1 MRWIAPEYSKK
12 RVRRAGELLIQP
24 DASDQEISTAMDVL
38 SNWRSAH
45 AYPMHSILIF
55 LRKKASE
62 VDPKAVV
69 VQRLKRT
76 PSILWKLERFQ
87 SMMLD
92 RMQDIG
98 GCRAVVRE
106 VGRVEKLYQKI
117 MYSRTRHKLHK
128 IDNYIETPKPSG
140 YRGIHLIYK
149 YNGAKKQYQDY
160 FVEIQLRS
168 KIQHAWATA
177 VEIVDAFTSQ
187 ALKASH
193 GDPDWLNFF
202 LYASAELA
210 GLESRPVGEHV
221 NGIDTKS
228 QLQRLSTKLN
238 AVERLRAFT
247 VSTDFIVGKIETKSD
262 YFILDLSESAKE
274 IRVTRFP
281 SGQLEEA
288 TNEYLRREKRA
299 VKEKDYDVV
308 LVSASSIHNLQAAYP
323 NYFAD
328 SRQFLSYLNRVL
340 NDNKANSAGAKSR
353 AAD

>member
-1 MRWIAPEYSKK
+1 MRWIDPEHSKK
-12 RVRRAGELLIQP
+12 KVRRAGELLIQP
-24 DASDQEISTAMDVL
+24 DVDEDRVAAAMDIL

-45 AYPMHSILIF
+45 AYPMHSVLIF
-55 LRKKASE
+55 LRKKAS
-62 VDPKAVV
+62 DIDSNAVV

-98 GCRAVVRE
+98 GCRAVVSD
-106 VGRVEKLYQKI
+106 VNRVEKLHHSI
-117 MYSRTRHKLHK
+117 SRSRTRHKLHK
-128 IDNYIETPKPSG
+128 TDNYIENPKPSG

-149 YNGAKKQYQDY
+149 YNGEKKQYQDY

-168 KIQHAWATA
+168 KVQHAWATA

-193 GDPDWLNFF
+193 GNPDWLNFF

-210 GLESRPVGEHV
+210 RLESRSIGEHV
-221 NGIDTKS
+221 EGIDTKAE
-228 QLQRLSTKLN
+228 LKRLATKLN
-238 AVERLRAFT
+238 AVERLSAFT
-247 VSTDFIVGKIETKSD
+247 VSTDFIVGRIQSKSD

-274 IRVTRFP
+274 ISVTRFS
-281 SGQLEEA
+281 SGELEKA
-288 TNEYLRREKRA
+288 TNEYLLREKRA
-299 VKEKDYDVV
+299 VKEKEYDVV

-328 SRQFLSYLNRVL
+328 SRQFLRYLDRVL
-340 NDNKANSAGAKSR
+340 GDNQ
-353 AAD
+353 

>member
-1 MRWIAPEYSKK
+1 MRWIDPEHSKK
-12 RVRRAGELLIQP
+12 KVRRAGELLIQP
-24 DASDQEISTAMDVL
+24 DVEEDRIAAAMDIL

-45 AYPMHSILIF
+45 AYPMHSVLIF
-55 LRKKASE
+55 LRKKAS
-62 VDPKAVV
+62 DIDSNAVV

-98 GCRAVVRE
+98 GCRAVVSDVNRT
-106 VGRVEKLYQKI
+106 EKLHHSI
-117 MYSRTRHKLHK
+117 SRSRTRHKLHK
-128 IDNYIETPKPSG
+128 TDNYIENPKPSG

-149 YNGAKKQYQDY
+149 YNGEKKQYQDY

-168 KIQHAWATA
+168 KVQHAWATA

-193 GDPDWLNFF
+193 GNPDWLNFF

-210 GLESRPVGEHV
+210 RLESRPVGKHV
-221 NGIDTKS
+221 EGVDTKAE
-228 QLQRLSTKLN
+228 LKRLATKLN
-238 AVERLRAFT
+238 AVERFSAFT
-247 VSTDFIVGKIETKSD
+247 VSTDFIVGRIQSKSD

-274 IRVTRFP
+274 ISVTRFS
-281 SGQLEEA
+281 SGELEKA
-288 TNEYLRREKRA
+288 TNEYLLREKRA
-299 VKEKDYDVV
+299 VKEKEYDVV

-328 SRQFLSYLNRVL
+328 SRQFLRYLQRVL
-340 NDNKANSAGAKSR
+340 GDNQ
-353 AAD
+353 